1 MSNVLITGCSSG
13 IGLLTALRFARGGH
27 RVFATMRNLEKGARL
42 EQARKEEGLALTLL
56 ELDVRRDESVRRA
69 VEQAQKEAGPL
80 DVLVNNAGYELRAPI
95 EETDDE
101 EALAQ
106 LDTNVLGVL
115 RTLRAV
121 MPAMRERRQGTI
133 INVSS
138 VAGFVSVPFAG
149 FYAASKHALEALS
162 EALHLELR
170 PYGVRVVVVQP
181 GQHQTQFLDNVQ
193 HGRRFNSA
201 SPYWERSEQ
210 FDTAIQR
217 LLPDGQLANPQ
228 AVADAIYEAAQSSTP
243 RLRQPVGDDAVMIS
257 QARRQMEFE
266 EYEQMVLQSM
276 DWR

>member
-56 ELDVRRDESVRRA
+56 ELDVRKDESVRRA
-69 VEQAQKEAGPL
+69 VEQAQREAGPL

-121 MPAMRERRQGTI
+121 TPAMRERRQGTI

-193 HGRRFNSA
+193 RGRRFNSA

-228 AVADAIYEAAQSSTP
+228 AVADAIYEVAQSDTP